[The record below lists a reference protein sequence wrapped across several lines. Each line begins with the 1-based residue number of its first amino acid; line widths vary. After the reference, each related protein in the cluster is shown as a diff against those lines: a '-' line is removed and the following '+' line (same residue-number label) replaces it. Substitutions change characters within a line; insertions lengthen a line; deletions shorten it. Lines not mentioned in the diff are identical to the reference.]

1 MVVVGYTATTFK
13 IRNSWGA
20 TWGMQG
26 YALWDR
32 RIQNMCFFAQY
43 AEYPNVIST
52 GKQDQEGD
60 EETENGGSSGV
71 VRQIGANITNERTRD
86 PLE

>member
-1 MVVVGYTATTFK
+1 
-13 IRNSWGA
+13 
-20 TWGMQG
+20 
-26 YALWDR
+26 
-32 RIQNMCFFAQY
+32 MCFFAQY